1 MSSTN
6 NKARELLPKII
17 EASNNAEAIETL
29 HSILEALHLS
39 NNYTDLVKVRDGLAE
54 EKQNFVNIT
63 DAYNSSP
70 QSIEDM
76 MQCRKNLNFLYRDIS
91 DKFSYVV
98 NKNKIF
104 FEEQKT
110 SVRAEAMKNLKENQQ
125 AQEIFKTKSTSGLR
139 DIVGFDGLYQEYISN
154 ASISYGL
161 YQELSSVLN
170 SIRMFID
177 LIASQIKHEQL
188 ILQKD
193 AK

>member
-1 MSSTN
+1 MSHN
-6 NKARELLPKII
+6 NKARELLPKIVN
-17 EASNNAEAIETL
+17 ASTNTEAIETL
-29 HSILEALHLS
+29 HFILEALHLS

-54 EKQNFVNIT
+54 EKQNYVDIT
-63 DAYNSSP
+63 NSYNQSE

-76 MQCRKNLNFLYRDIS
+76 MKCRKDLNFLYRDIS

-110 SVRAEAMKNLKENQQ
+110 SVRAEAMKNLKENAE

-139 DIVGFDGLYQEYISN
+139 DIVGFDGVYQEYISN
-154 ASISYGL
+154 AAISYGL

-177 LIASQIKHEQL
+177 LVASQIKHEQL

-193 AK
+193 VK